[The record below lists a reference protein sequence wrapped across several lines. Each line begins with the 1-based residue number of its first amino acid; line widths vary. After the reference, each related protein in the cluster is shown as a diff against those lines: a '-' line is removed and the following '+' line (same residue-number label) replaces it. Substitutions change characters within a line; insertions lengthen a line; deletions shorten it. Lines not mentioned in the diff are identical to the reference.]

1 MYWTGDF
8 GRTPKVNK
16 DAGRDHW
23 PQCMSVLMAGG
34 GIRGGRTYGA
44 SDPTG
49 AFPKDDPV
57 RPDDIT
63 ATVFHAL
70 GFDPATEIRDQ
81 LGRPTPIS
89 AGEPI
94 LPLFR

>member
-1 MYWTGDF
+1 
-8 GRTPKVNK
+8 
-16 DAGRDHW
+16 
-23 PQCMSVLMAGG
+23 MAGG

-70 GFDPATEIRDQ
+70 GLDPATEIRDQ
-81 LGRPTPIS
+81 LGRPMPIS
-89 AGEPI
+89 AGDPI
-94 LPLFR
+94 KPLFG